1 MSRSC
6 RKRASQKVTPVAGL
20 AERTLSLRFP
30 IRWSTDH
37 ANRMQGRCRFL
48 ASYRETVSATTCPA
62 LSGFGLRWGWYQFY
76 QIVLSLGLLQVAAHQ
91 VLGWSQLAP
100 TKADCLVAVQVA
112 LTNDLVN
119 APRKPFTGPDPGND
133 PTPEMT
139 RATHRTDLRAA
150 NPAGPRLSWNVTS

>member
-20 AERTLSLRFP
+20 AERTVSPRFP

-48 ASYRETVSATTCPA
+48 ASYRETVSATTRPA
-62 LSGFGLRWGWYQFY
+62 LSGFGLRWTWHQFY

-91 VLGWSQLAP
+91 VLWWSQPAP
-100 TKADCLVAVQVA
+100 KKAGRLVSAQAV
-112 LTNDLVN
+112 LRNHLMN
-119 APRKPFTGPDPGND
+119 APRKTFTGRDPDK
-133 PTPEMT
+133 
-139 RATHRTDLRAA
+139 
-150 NPAGPRLSWNVTS
+150 PRPSISVMCTSAFPLTSPLPLPLP